1 MEKLKNTSPWVILL
15 AYVIL
20 VGGLSLLL
28 VFVVK
33 QEQWMILLAA
43 PIFLIGTVHPKRLYL
58 AMILINVTAAIWVIL
73 QLSQNYYQSFIT
85 LSAITIF
92 ILGMIEALRE
102 MYRRWSQAEQLLFS
116 MEDLLFVF
124 RPAGQ
129 ILDVNQSVI
138 MRLGYSKQEIIGR
151 SFWSLY
157 TQDEQRDVRAA
168 SENIRTGKPRI
179 YRSPLQTKDGNFVA
193 VDTAISRGVWNG
205 QPALLAICRD
215 ISIRRRAEEALQ
227 LSELRFR
234 SIAEQSYDGIVLV
247 DEKGVIIEW
256 NRAQERITGLRMED
270 VIGKQMPDIL
280 QKLVPEDPLDP
291 ARYDRMLESIAF
303 YQKSGQVPIGERLS
317 EHNFQGPDGSIRK
330 VQILVNPVSTNKG
343 MLLSM
348 IMRDITEQIQMVE
361 ALRESERR
369 YRQLYE
375 ALRESEERYRAFV
388 ENFQGIAWRAALDM
402 TPIFIHGALEEISGY
417 TEAELL
423 SGHPGWND
431 LVYSDDLTRVL
442 SERNRV
448 FTIPG
453 DTIELEYRIV
463 RKDGQIRWVQ
473 ELVRNVVG
481 TDENPVW
488 VQGAVYDIT
497 PRKQVEQELQQAN
510 SRLSQSLMETEEH
523 NQEIVLLQEMGDLF
537 QTCQTTE
544 ETCQVFEQY
553 IVQIFPESSGA
564 LYFFQKNVSFLEAV
578 STWGD
583 PPVQELLINKEDCWG
598 LRRGRVHRVISTE
611 TMLPCPHFNAHDGQ
625 VSLCVPMLA
634 NNETMGILHLRFFSQ
649 DCSQDDGLTTWV
661 EAKEQLAIMVTY
673 QMAMAMVNLN
683 LRQMIQQHAIRDAL
697 TGLFN
702 RYYLQETLQRELV
715 RAQRRQSSF
724 GIILVDV
731 DHLKEI
737 NLTQGYDVG
746 DQVLKVVATY
756 LATHVRGSDVTC
768 RYGDDEFMVAL
779 FDASLDIA
787 YARALQFNQDINQL
801 VLEIQGRPIGPLST
815 SIGVAAFP
823 THGIMIDHVVQ
834 AATSAL
840 YRAKENGNGGVLTP

>member
-1 MEKLKNTSPWVILL
+1 MVES
-15 AYVIL
+15 
-20 VGGLSLLL
+20 
-28 VFVVK
+28 
-33 QEQWMILLAA
+33 
-43 PIFLIGTVHPKRLYL
+43 
-58 AMILINVTAAIWVIL
+58 
-73 QLSQNYYQSFIT
+73 
-85 LSAITIF
+85 
-92 ILGMIEALRE
+92 LRE

-129 ILDVNQSVI
+129 ILEINLSAS
-138 MRLGYSKQEIIGR
+138 MRLGYSKQEIVGR

-157 TQDEQRDVRAA
+157 AQDEQREIRVA
-168 SENIRTGKPRI
+168 SENIRTGNPRI
-179 YRSPLQTKDGNFVA
+179 YRSPLQTKDGSLIA

-215 ISIRRRAEEALQ
+215 ISIRQRAEEALQ

-234 SIAEQSYDGIVLV
+234 SIAEQSYDGIVLL
-247 DEKGVIIEW
+247 DEQGVIIEW
-256 NRAQERITGLRMED
+256 NRAQERITGLHMED
-270 VIGKQMPDIL
+270 VIGRHIPDIL
-280 QKLVPEDPLDP
+280 QKLALEDARDP
-291 ARYDRMLESIAF
+291 AMFERMREAITF
-303 YQKSGQVPIGERLS
+303 YRQSGQILPGERLS
-317 EHNFQGPDGSIRK
+317 EHKFQGPDGSIRTIQ
-330 VQILVNPVSTNKG
+330 VLVNPVSTNKG
-343 MLLSM
+343 MLLSV
-348 IMRDITEQIQMVE
+348 ITRDITEQIQMVE

-388 ENFQGIAWRAALDM
+388 ENFQGIAWRAALDR
-402 TPIFIHGALEEISGY
+402 TPIFLHGALEEITGY
-417 TEAELL
+417 TETELL
-423 SGHPGWND
+423 AGHPGWDD
-431 LVYSDDLTRVL
+431 LVFSEDLSQVL
-442 SERNRV
+442 GERNRV
-448 FTIPG
+448 YTIPG
-453 DTIELEYRIV
+453 DSIELEYRIL

-481 TDENPVW
+481 TNENPVW

-497 PRKQVEQELQQAN
+497 PRKQVEHELQQAN

-537 QTCQTTE
+537 QTCQTAE

-564 LYFFQKNVSFLEAV
+564 LYTFQKNVSFLEAV
-578 STWGD
+578 SSWGD
-583 PPVQELLINKEDCWG
+583 PPIQELLINKEDCWG
-598 LRRGRVHRVISTE
+598 LRRGRVHRVISSDA
-611 TMLPCPHFNAHDGQ
+611 MLPCPHFKARDGE

-634 NNETMGILHLRFFSQ
+634 NNETMGILHLRFLCQ
-649 DCSQDDGLTTWV
+649 DCSQEGGLTAWV

-702 RYYLQETLQRELV
+702 RYYLCETLQRELS
-715 RAQRRQSSF
+715 RAQRHQSSF
-724 GIILVDV
+724 GIILIDV

-737 NLTQGYDVG
+737 NNSQGYDVG
-746 DQVLKVVATY
+746 DQVLKAVATY

-779 FDASLDIA
+779 FDSSLDIT
-787 YARALQFNQDINQL
+787 YARALQFNQEINQL

-815 SIGVAAFP
+815 TIGVAAFP
-823 THGIMIDHVVQ
+823 AHGIIIDHVLQ
-834 AATSAL
+834 AATAAL
-840 YRAKENGNGGVLTP
+840 YRAKEKGNGGVLKP